1 MEGFHKEFW
10 FLGVFSENFVD
21 FGQKLWS
28 YGLVWGRRAPTL
40 CCLNLQKGW
49 EDVALQNEGLMFNN
63 RLPVGVSNLPCVLDR
78 FSKDCTQGFTGVDSG
93 LFDQF
98 CTILSWVHD
107 GYANMEKELGKER
120 ERKLMEC
127 ARKRELGET

>member
-1 MEGFHKEFW
+1 MITEVQEEIPSKPNMGAAKM
-10 FLGVFSENFVD
+10 
-21 FGQKLWS
+21 
-28 YGLVWGRRAPTL
+28 RTIPTAA
-40 CCLNLQKGW
+40 QKGW
-49 EDVALQNEGLMFNN
+49 EDVALQNEGLM
-63 RLPVGVSNLPCVLDR
+63 